1 MSKKF
6 NKNVDK
12 EIYKS
17 NSKSQGILG
26 FSLKSVEEDIEEEN
40 SQSRSSSSAKSIREQ
55 ALKESIDMAV
65 ESEKP
70 SAPK

>member
-40 SQSRSSSSAKSIREQ
+40 S
-55 ALKESIDMAV
+55 
-65 ESEKP
+65 
-70 SAPK
+70 